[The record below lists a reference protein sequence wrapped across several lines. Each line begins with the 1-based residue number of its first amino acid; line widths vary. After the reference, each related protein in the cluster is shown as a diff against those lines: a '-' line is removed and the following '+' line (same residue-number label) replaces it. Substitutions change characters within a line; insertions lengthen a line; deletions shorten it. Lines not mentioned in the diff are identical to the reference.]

1 SASLR
6 VLRELRLQTRRIEGR
21 EVMIADTPQ
30 GERIIGEKVPQEPL
44 PPSWR
49 ERLGSWRI
57 LNPDPGFPVTD
68 LQLKLTDGKLC
79 LSYRMPVLSPDRI
92 QVPLRAV
99 SNERAIM
106 LGLGRTRGDSVQMV
120 DHEGRARLRW
130 SGYLA
135 EPVGRSDLA
144 QVDEL
149 LEPLETF
156 GTDP

>member
-1 SASLR
+1 M
-6 VLRELRLQTRRIEGR
+6 RRIEDR

-30 GERIIGEKVPQEPL
+30 GERIIGEKVPQEPV
-44 PPSWR
+44 PQAWR

-68 LQLKLTDGKLC
+68 LKLKLTDGKLC

-92 QVPLRAV
+92 QVPLRTV
-99 SNERAIM
+99 TNERAIL

-120 DHEGRARLRW
+120 DHEGQMRLRW

-135 EPVGRSDLA
+135 EPVGRSDDPKASSAGVALGH
-144 QVDEL
+144 EL
-149 LEPLETF
+149 
-156 GTDP
+156 